1 VRKLIESTFM
11 TLDGVI
17 SSPQDWGSA
26 YWDEEHAR
34 YSNRLLED
42 AGSLLL
48 GRETYDV
55 FAAVWPAR
63 AGDPYADRINRL
75 PKHVAS
81 TTLSEARWNTSV
93 LEGDVASAVAELKQ
107 QAGGSILKFGTGQL
121 DRTLLGHGLL
131 DELHLWIFPVV
142 AGAGE
147 RLLEGA
153 TMTQLTLLD
162 TTTFA
167 SGIVVHVYGPRDR
180 ADA

>member
-26 YWDEEHAR
+26 YWDEEHAS
-34 YSNRLLED
+34 YSNRLLDD
-42 AGSLLL
+42 AGSILL
-48 GRETYDV
+48 GRATYDV
-55 FAAVWPAR
+55 FAAVWPTR
-63 AGDPYADRINRL
+63 AGDAYADRINQL

-81 TTLSEARWNTSV
+81 TTLSDAGWNTTV
-93 LEGDVASAVAELKQ
+93 LPEDVASAVAELKQ
-107 QAGGSILKFGTGQL
+107 QPGGSILKFGTGQL
-121 DRTLLGHGLL
+121 DRTLLAHGLL

-153 TMTQLTLLD
+153 TMTQLKLLD

-167 SGIVVHVYGPRDR
+167 SGIVVHVYGPS
-180 ADA
+180 A